1 MVTRNPE
8 LVDATDLDAYAELRP
23 REAQE
28 LLPHLIRRLLA
39 NTPGVTGVSV
49 RAGSSIGMTGYDG
62 QAHGGE
68 GTSFVPAGPGVWELG
83 TSGNPRKKAQDD
95 YRDRKKNPLGVDPA
109 VTAFITVSLRKW
121 DELDR
126 QRWLT
131 LRNKEKLWRS
141 VVALDAD
148 DLDGWLDETRAVRI
162 WVSEQMGRRPRDVAT
177 LDLWWQH
184 WAGATRPALPTA
196 LLLAGRRTQTDQLR
210 TLLRGAC
217 AAHGVVGPSRAE
229 ALAFVAAALIPEGT
243 DTAETDGEIPVLVVS
258 SAEEW
263 RRLIDG
269 AVRTALVPEF
279 STQAS
284 DVAEA
289 VRAGHHVI
297 IPMSPDDNLIRMAIA
312 LPRIA
317 RDAGRDAL
325 LASGWSFDRADHD
338 AAQARRSLQSLRR
351 DPRLAVSPQLE
362 RPPWSQRPAADVI
375 APLVLVGNWR
385 SVDLAGEPSSA
396 DRAIVA
402 RIAGTDYDSLE
413 RDLGEWAE
421 LGDPPVHR
429 SGQGWRLAAPIDAWT
444 LLRRTLSAA
453 DLSRWSTAAI
463 EVLTELDPALNMP
476 PAERPFAG
484 VRGICRSWSARLR
497 HGLAQGA
504 AILGAA
510 GDERVGDRRA
520 ASEYASQIVREL
532 LVQANADES
541 GQLWQSLSDVLPL
554 VAEAAP
560 DQFLDAVDEGL
571 AASPPLLSRM
581 FGDATADRGWGTT
594 SVHTGLLWALE
605 TLCWSPGYLPG
616 ATDALAHLAK
626 IDPGGRLSNRPPD
639 SLRRVFLP
647 WRPCTSAPPEQRLA
661 VLAGLADRYPSVAF
675 PLLVSLLPVTGDST
689 HPTAAPRFRD
699 WRPDTEVVTLTE
711 HLQMLVG
718 VVDQILVMLR
728 DDPTR
733 WVGILNALHS
743 LPHDQLGRFLDE
755 LELATPDGLPDGAR
769 RPLWDELTD
778 LTAKHRQFHETKW
791 ALPDEL
797 LRRFETIA
805 DRLEPSDDAARH
817 ARLFD
822 WHPDL
827 PGTDKWN
834 HDSYD
839 KALRQAQR
847 TAVSEA
853 LAAAGLQS
861 LRALAAAS
869 KLPRMVGAVAA
880 ETGTEELGT
889 EILQGLEQE
898 GAQAELAVGWVMR
911 MAEINGQ
918 TCGTDMAASLTIASE
933 HGRALFFFALP
944 VTESTWS
951 LVDADTQGVQEEYW
965 QSVRAMSASPDDVEA
980 LAGRLLEW
988 RKPWAVI
995 NLLSAHIHRT
1005 DDHAK
1010 PSPELIQRALRAVLE
1025 PNLSETLPPGSL
1037 DYALG
1042 SLLDYLAAAGT
1053 DPDVMFELEWAYL
1066 PLLQWVQLV

>member
-1 MVTRNPE
+1 MTRNPE

-39 NTPGVTGVSV
+39 NSPGVTGVSV

-95 YRDRKKNPLGVDPA
+95 YRDRKKDPLGVDPG

-121 DELDR
+121 DEADR
-126 QRWLT
+126 QRWLA
-131 LRNKEKLWRS
+131 LRNKEKLWR
-141 VVALDAD
+141 VVAALDAD

-184 WAGATRPALPTA
+184 WVGATRPPLPA
-196 LLLAGRRTQTDQLR
+196 GLLLAGRQAQADQLHA
-210 TLLRGAC
+210 LLRGSC
-217 AAHGVVGPSRAE
+217 AAHGVVGPSRDE
-229 ALAFVAAALIPEGT
+229 ALAFVAAALIPGGGA
-243 DTAETDGEIPVLVVS
+243 TAETDADIPVLVVS

-263 RRLIDG
+263 GRLIDG
-269 AVRTALVPEF
+269 VVRTALVPEF
-279 STQAS
+279 PTHAS
-284 DVAEA
+284 DVAAA

-297 IPMSPDDNLIRMAIA
+297 IPMSQDEHLVDVAVV

-362 RPPWSQRPAADVI
+362 RPAWSQRPAADVI
-375 APLVLVGNWR
+375 APLVLVGSWR
-385 SVDLAGEPSSA
+385 SVNPAGEPSSA
-396 DRAIVA
+396 DRDIVA
-402 RIAGTDYDSLE
+402 RVSGTDYDSLE

-453 DLSRWSTAAI
+453 DLSRWFSAAI
-463 EVLTELDPALNMP
+463 EVLAERDPALDMP

-484 VRGICRSWSARLR
+484 VRGIGMSWSAGLR

-520 ASEYASQIVREL
+520 ASEYANQAVREL
-532 LVQANADES
+532 LARANADES

-571 AASPPLLSRM
+571 AVSPPLLSGM
-581 FGDATADRGWGTT
+581 FGDTRAERGWGT
-594 SVHTGLLWALE
+594 SSAHTGLLWALE
-605 TLCWSPGYLPG
+605 TLCWSPEYLPG
-616 ATDALAHLAK
+616 ASDALARLAE
-626 IDPGGRLSNRPPD
+626 IDPGGQLSNRPPD

-647 WRPCTSAPPEQRLA
+647 WRPCTSAPPEQRLV
-661 VLAGLADRYPSVAF
+661 VLAGLKDRYPSVTF
-675 PLLVSLLPVTGDST
+675 PLLLSLLPVTGDST
-689 HPTAAPRFRD
+689 HPTAAPKFRD

-718 VVDQILVMLR
+718 IVDLILVMLR

-733 WVGILNALHS
+733 WVGILNALQN
-743 LPHDQLGRFLDE
+743 LPRDQLGRFLDE
-755 LELATPDGLPDGAR
+755 LELATSDRLPDGAR
-769 RPLWDELTD
+769 RPLWDEFTD
-778 LTAKHRQFHETKW
+778 LTAKHRQFHATKW

-797 LRRFETIA
+797 LRRFEAIA
-805 DRLEPSDDAARH
+805 DRLEPSRDAARH

-827 PGTDKWN
+827 PGTDKWD
-834 HDSYD
+834 HDSYAR
-839 KALRQAQR
+839 ALRQAQGV
-847 TAVSEA
+847 AVSDA
-853 LAAAGLQS
+853 LAVGGLES

-880 ETGTEELGT
+880 ETGTVELGA

-898 GAQAELAVGWVMR
+898 GAEAELAVGWVMR
-911 MAEINGQ
+911 MAELRGQ
-918 TCGTDMAASLTIASE
+918 AWGTDMAASLTSASE

-944 VTESTWS
+944 VDESTWS
-951 LVDADTQGVQEEYW
+951 LVDADTQGVQEQYW
-965 QSVRAMSASPDDVEA
+965 QSVRAMNVSPDDIEA

-988 RKPWAVI
+988 R
-995 NLLSAHIHRT
+995 
-1005 DDHAK
+1005 
-1010 PSPELIQRALRAVLE
+1010 SP
-1025 PNLSETLPPGSL
+1025 G
-1037 DYALG
+1037 G
-1042 SLLDYLAAAGT
+1042 
-1053 DPDVMFELEWAYL
+1053 
-1066 PLLQWVQLV
+1066 